1 MDARLEFPRQNVIY
15 HAVAINARLPLKSMR
30 YNCDA
35 EMAFTQGMAPGM
47 ASMLI
52 AFVNHIKYGRLESR
66 DEFTLK
72 RLANRAQ
79 FHHLLRIWL
88 MRALTLA

>member
-1 MDARLEFPRQNVIY
+1 MDAGFQFFRQSFIY
-15 HAVAINARLPLKSMR
+15 HAVTRNTGFAFESIR

-35 EMAFTQGMAPGM
+35 EMALTQRMTSRMAR
-47 ASMLI
+47 MLI
-52 AFVNHIKYGRLESR
+52 AFVNDIKYDRLESR
-66 DEFTLK
+66 DELALK

-88 MRALTLA
+88 MRAVTLA

>member
-1 MDARLEFPRQNVIY
+1 MDARLQLLRQSFIY
-15 HAVAINARLPLKSMR
+15 HTVTRNTRFASESIR

-35 EMAFTQGMAPGM
+35 EMAFTQGMTPRM
-47 ASMLI
+47 ACMLI
-52 AFVNHIKYGRLESR
+52 AFVNNIKYERLESR
-66 DEFTLK
+66 DEFALK

-88 MRALTLA
+88 MRVLTLT